1 MRIGIDAKSFFS
13 GPVSTTV
20 VLQNLLPE
28 LIRLYP
34 DNEWILFL
42 NKNDKHLEIPFKG
55 KNIHTCYI
63 WAGMNML
70 SNIFVAPSVAKK
82 MKVDVMVFQT
92 FPCWQG
98 NIPAI
103 AFMHDVLFRDYPEFF
118 TWKEKLYFKPL
129 PFLTRRASRLTATTE
144 FVANKLVDYNYTNS
158 RSKIDIVPLAVS
170 PKFKPV
176 EKYDT
181 EALKTIKEKFKLPD
195 EFLLFVGRLNVR
207 KNIETLLKA
216 LPLLENKNIPLVIVG
231 EPDWKTPDLKN
242 ILSLPEL
249 KNKILI
255 TGRMTDQELAV
266 TYAMSKIFCYPS
278 FAEGFGL
285 PPLEAM
291 ASGVPVIVSQ
301 STSFPE
307 VCGDAAVFVNPAQA
321 ESIAQAINSLL
332 SDAEL
337 YSQKKQKGF
346 ARVSKYRWE
355 LSANAMMQ
363 SILNA
368 TKQTKKQIV

>member
-34 DNEWILFL
+34 GNEWILFL

-55 KNIHTCYI
+55 ENIHTCYI
-63 WAGMNML
+63 WGGMNML
-70 SNIFVAPSVAKK
+70 SNIFVVPSVAKK

-98 NIPAI
+98 KIPGI
-103 AFMHDVLFRDYPEFF
+103 AFIHDVLFRDYPEFF

-129 PFLTRRASRLTATTE
+129 PFLTRRVSRLTATTE

-170 PKFKPV
+170 SKFKPV

-181 EALKTIKEKFKLPD
+181 ETLKTIKEKFRLPD

-231 EPDWKTPDLKN
+231 EPDWKSPDLKN

-255 TGRMTDQELAV
+255 TGRMTDEELAI

-291 ASGVPVIVSQ
+291 ASGVPIIVSQ

-307 VCGDAAVFVNPAQA
+307 VCEDAAVYVNPAQA

-332 SDAEL
+332 SDSEL

-355 LSANAMMQ
+355 LSAHAMMQ
-363 SILNA
+363 SIHNA
-368 TKQTKKQIV
+368 TKQTKK

>member
-1 MRIGIDAKSFFS
+1 MRIGIDAKSLFS

-34 DNEWILFL
+34 ANEWILFL
-42 NKNDKHLEIPFKG
+42 NKNEKHLEIPFQG
-55 KNIHTCYI
+55 ENIHPCYI

-70 SNIFVAPSVAKK
+70 SNIFVVPSIAKK

-92 FPCWQG
+92 FPSLQG
-98 NIPAI
+98 KIPAI
-103 AFMHDVLFRDYPEFF
+103 AFIHDVLFRDYPQFF
-118 TWKEKLYFKPL
+118 TWKERLYFKPL
-129 PFLTRRASRLTATTE
+129 PFLTRRATRLTATTE
-144 FVANKLVDYNYTNS
+144 FVSNKLVDYNYTYS

-170 PKFKPV
+170 PKFKCI
-176 EKYDT
+176 EKFDSEY
-181 EALKTIKEKFKLPD
+181 LKTIKEKFRLPD

-207 KNIETLLKA
+207 KNIETLFKA
-216 LPLLENKNIPLVIVG
+216 LPLLENKTIPLIIVG
-231 EPDWKTPDLKN
+231 EPDWKVPDLKRMISLPDLKN
-242 ILSLPEL
+242 R
-249 KNKILI
+249 ILI
-255 TGRMTDQELAV
+255 TGRMTDEELTA
-266 TYAMSKIFCYPS
+266 TYAMSKIFCFPS

-291 ASGVPVIVSQ
+291 ASGIPVVVSN

-307 VCGDAAVFVNPAQA
+307 VCGDAGVYVNPAQA
-321 ESIAQAINSLL
+321 ESIAHAINSLL

-346 ARVSKYRWE
+346 ARAAKYTWE
-355 LSANAMMQ
+355 LSAHAMMQ
-363 SILNA
+363 SIFKA
-368 TKQTKKQIV
+368 TKQTKK

>member
-28 LIRLYP
+28 LLRLYP
-34 DNEWILFL
+34 ENEWILFL
-42 NKNDKHLEIPFKG
+42 NRNDKHLEIPFKG
-55 KNIHTCYI
+55 KNIHTYYI

-70 SNIFVAPSVAKK
+70 SNVFVVPSFAKK

-92 FPCWQG
+92 FPSWQG
-98 NIPAI
+98 KIPGI
-103 AFMHDVLFRDYPEFF
+103 AFIHDVLFRDYPQFF
-118 TWKEKLYFKPL
+118 TWKERLYFKPL
-129 PFLTRRASRLTATTE
+129 LFLTRRATRLTATTK

-176 EKYDT
+176 EKFNKGD
-181 EALKTIKEKFKLPD
+181 LKTIKEKFKLPD

-207 KNIETLLKA
+207 KNIETLFKA
-216 LPLLENKNIPLVIVG
+216 LPLLENKTIPLVIVG
-231 EPDWKTPDLKN
+231 EPDWKTSDLQQM
-242 ILSLPEL
+242 ISLPEL
-249 KNKILI
+249 RNRILI
-255 TGRMTDQELAV
+255 TGRMSDEELIA
-266 TYAMSKIFCYPS
+266 TYALSKIFCFPS

-291 ASGVPVIVSQ
+291 ASGIPAVVSR

-307 VCGDAAVFVNPAQA
+307 VCGDAAVYVNPTQA

-332 SDAEL
+332 GDAQL

-346 ARVSKYRWE
+346 VRAAKYTWE
-355 LSANAMMQ
+355 LSAHAMMQ
-363 SILNA
+363 SILKA
-368 TKQTKKQIV
+368 TNKKRIE